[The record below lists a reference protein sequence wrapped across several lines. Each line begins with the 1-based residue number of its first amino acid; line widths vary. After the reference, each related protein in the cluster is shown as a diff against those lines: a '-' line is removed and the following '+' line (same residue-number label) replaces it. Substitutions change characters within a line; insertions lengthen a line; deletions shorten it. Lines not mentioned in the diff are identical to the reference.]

1 MKPHDSEFR
10 ERLYGPTLLHVD
22 REFASEAE
30 RWTAVTARD
39 VRALGQFFYAVTTT
53 QVFCRPT
60 CASRQPLRKNV
71 RFFDSASAAETA
83 GFRPCK
89 RCRPSDEAMP
99 SDQVDAVVKACR
111 AIEESAVLLTADEL
125 AQIVSMSRFH
135 FQRVFKLVTGLTPR
149 EYTLALQA
157 RRVREGLA
165 TEAPMADVIY
175 DAGFASSGRFYE
187 TAPELLGMKPAALRA
202 KGAGQDIRF
211 AVGQSSMGAILV
223 AATERGVC
231 AILIDDDPQF
241 LVKDL
246 QRRFANATFRAGD
259 EAFDQWVALVVGF
272 VESPRLGLDLPL
284 DIQGT
289 AFQQRV
295 WKALRD
301 IPIGTTASYADI
313 ARAVGAPKAA
323 RAIAQACG
331 ANPIAVAIPCHRV
344 VRADGDLSGYRWGV
358 GRKRQLLALERPEHP

>member
-1 MKPHDSEFR
+1 
-10 ERLYGPTLLHVD
+10 
-22 REFASEAE
+22 
-30 RWTAVTARD
+30 
-39 VRALGQFFYAVTTT
+39 
-53 QVFCRPT
+53 
-60 CASRQPLRKNV
+60 
-71 RFFDSASAAETA
+71 
-83 GFRPCK
+83 
-89 RCRPSDEAMP
+89 
-99 SDQVDAVVKACR
+99 
-111 AIEESAVLLTADEL
+111 
-125 AQIVSMSRFH
+125 
-135 FQRVFKLVTGLTPR
+135 
-149 EYTLALQA
+149 
-157 RRVREGLA
+157 
-165 TEAPMADVIY
+165 
-175 DAGFASSGRFYE
+175 
-187 TAPELLGMKPAALRA
+187 
-202 KGAGQDIRF
+202 
-211 AVGQSSMGAILV
+211 
-223 AATERGVC
+223 VC